1 MVIDFPERVAVMS
14 YPYCHYTFDYF
25 LRAMERAGVRK
36 IEIWCGSPH
45 LYYEEMG
52 PNELR
57 RMKSDIAAHGL
68 SLVAL
73 TPEQVLYPYNLAA
86 KESSIRARS
95 IEYFKTNIRIAA
107 QLGSPLLLVC
117 AGWGYLDESR
127 EEALD
132 RSRQSLRELAAF
144 AREQG
149 VVLALEALTKIS
161 SNLINYA
168 SELGQMVSDVSS
180 PALAGMLDV
189 GQMGIL
195 GETVEDYFKALGKP
209 PIHMHIM
216 DGRPAGHLAFGDG
229 ILPVYHYLREAL
241 RLGYTGY
248 FSMEMNDRQYYLEPD
263 KAIGRSLE
271 ILKGWMAG

>member
-1 MVIDFPERVAVMS
+1 MMTDLFERIAVMS
-14 YPYCHYTFDYF
+14 YPYCHYTFEYF
-25 LRAMERAGVRK
+25 LKAMERFGVRK
-36 IEIWCGSPH
+36 IDIWAGSPH
-45 LYYEEMG
+45 LYYEDMG
-52 PNELR
+52 PRELQ
-57 RMKSDIAAHGL
+57 RMKEGIASHGL
-68 SLVAL
+68 SVVAY

-86 KESSIRARS
+86 REDGLRARS

-107 QLGSPLLLVC
+107 QLGAPLLLVS
-117 AGWGYLDESR
+117 AGWGYLDERR

-132 RSRQSLRELAAF
+132 RSRQSLRELAAY
-144 AREQG
+144 AHDHG
-149 VVLALEALTKIS
+149 VILALEALTKIS

-168 SELGQMVSDVSS
+168 DELARMVADVSS
-180 PALAGMLDV
+180 PALAGMLDL

-195 GETVEDYFKALGKP
+195 GETVEDYFKALGCP

-241 RLGYTGY
+241 RLGYAGCFT
-248 FSMEMNDRQYYLEPD
+248 MEMNDRQYYLEPD
-263 KAIGRSLE
+263 KAIARSLE